1 MDDREAFD
9 RLYQATLEGCRKR
22 YGKIT
27 RAVKERVEHEMRI
40 IREKN
45 FAHYF
50 LVVADITKRARRSCG
65 RGSAAAS
72 IVSYA
77 LGITHVDPIKHNL
90 FFERFLNP
98 GRMDP
103 PDIDVDFA
111 WDERDQVIDYV
122 FARYGNRRAAMV
134 ANHNTFGA
142 RSAIR
147 EVAKVFGLTDQGDRA
162 GDGQDRFWVAS
173 EGDLEGTIPSPQMRG
188 IEFEKPWDEILNAA
202 ARLEAHF
209 NHLSTHCGGLVV
221 VPDEIRRYC
230 PVEISASGLQVLQW
244 EKDSV
249 EDAGSGQDRYP
260 GKPEPGRYPGC
271 PGSGGKKLRPPD
283 RLCQPESHQ

>member
-1 MDDREAFD
+1 MTDQEAYQ
-9 RLYQATLEGCRKR
+9 RLYQATMEGCRRR
-22 YGKIT
+22 YGTIT
-27 RAVKERVEHEMRI
+27 RAVRERVEHEMKI

-50 LVVADITKRARRSCG
+50 LVVADMTKRALRSCG

-111 WDERDQVIDYV
+111 WDERDQIMDYV
-122 FARYGNRRAAMV
+122 FAKYGNRRAAMV

-147 EVAKVFGLTDQGDRA
+147 EVAKVFGLTGRDQPCDQSDRL
-162 GDGQDRFWVAS
+162 WMEV
-173 EGDLEGTIPSPQMRG
+173 EGDLEGAGNPSQNERNRA
-188 IEFEKPWDEILNAA
+188 E
-202 ARLEAHF
+202 EA
-209 NHLSTHCGGLVV
+209 LG
-221 VPDEIRRYC
+221 
-230 PVEISASGLQVLQW
+230 
-244 EKDSV
+244 
-249 EDAGSGQDRYP
+249 
-260 GKPEPGRYPGC
+260 
-271 PGSGGKKLRPPD
+271 
-283 RLCQPESHQ
+283 